1 MISNPHH
8 QSPTYEREVDRI
20 NQTII
25 ARQFLSRLPRAEG
38 VNIRYSLLQAKSF
51 EEFDFTILCNG
62 RPCGYIEVKART
74 ITHTEYPTL
83 ILSLK
88 KLISNSQLAMSS
100 GLPVYTIIRWKSP
113 WSLTAA
119 SADNLEPL
127 GVIVLPIPQDST
139 LRPLKVITQGRK
151 DRGDPRDIM
160 RMVEVDIQRHIR
172 LIFPTPRRI
181 ASPDLL

>member
-1 MISNPHH
+1 MTSNPIK
-8 QSPTYEREVDRI
+8 SPNYETEVDRI
-20 NQTII
+20 NETII
-25 ARQFLSRLPRAEG
+25 ARQFLSRLPIAEG
-38 VNIRYSLLQAKSF
+38 IDIRYSLLKAKAF

-74 ITHTEYPTL
+74 ITHTKYPTL

-88 KLISNSQLAMSS
+88 KLISNSQLAISS
-100 GLPVYTIIRWKSP
+100 GLPVYLLVRWKSP

-119 SADNLEPL
+119 SADNLEPI

-139 LRPLKVITQGRK
+139 LRPLKVIMQGRK
-151 DRGDPRDIM
+151 DRGDTRDIM

-172 LIFPTPRRI
+172 LIFPTPRNNPP
-181 ASPDLL
+181 SDLL